1 MTGLVVNFLW
11 TVRPDG
17 SRMDKVTGTDVF
29 CSFPIFKHLHKENDF
44 VSCFKKYRKILKK
57 VVLGKRLHGILN
69 LLAGNLEKYNKIPS
83 IT

>member
-1 MTGLVVNFLW
+1 MPGLVVNLLW

-29 CSFPIFKHLHKENDF
+29 CPFPIFKNLHKHNDF
-44 VSCFKKYRKILKK
+44 VSCFKKYRRSFKK
-57 VVLGKRLHGILN
+57 VALGNWLHGALN
-69 LLAGNLEKYNKIPS
+69 LLAGNLEKKNKLPS